1 MNKFHYIYFFISGAP
16 FPKNLQLDR
25 QLASSILVS
34 WRPPDDVSPAD
45 IRSYHVFL
53 DGDFKTAVRGS
64 DRTKALL
71 ENVESR
77 KVTQS
82 NHLYSVLQRRV
93 LIRDGSNEWS
103 QHMISF
109 RY

>member
-1 MNKFHYIYFFISGAP
+1 MILMGKSICHIWVKSCLSGAP

-34 WRPPDDVSPAD
+34 WRPPDNVNPAD
-45 IRSYHVFL
+45 VRSYHVFL
-53 DGDFKTAVRGS
+53 DGDFKTSVRGS

-77 KVTQS
+77 KV
-82 NHLYSVLQRRV
+82 
-93 LIRDGSNEWS
+93 
-103 QHMISF
+103 QHGENRECYVYKNVMTIILHE
-109 RY
+109 

>member
-1 MNKFHYIYFFISGAP
+1 MFIWSFLLGAP

-34 WRPPDDVSPAD
+34 WRPPDNINPAD

-77 KVTQS
+77 KVFKS
-82 NHLYSVLQRRV
+82 GKWEKCS
-93 LIRDGSNEWS
+93 
-103 QHMISF
+103 
-109 RY
+109 